1 MTNNQAAGDGAIG
14 LSALVAYLDEFL
26 EAGKGSDFGPNGL
39 QVEGRERVHKL
50 VTGVSSCVQLFAR
63 ARAAGADAVLVHHG
77 VFWEGL
83 PRTLTGFRYRQ
94 VAELIQGGMSLIA
107 YHLPLDRNPEV
118 GNNALAAR
126 AFGLGGGGAVRGAGG
141 SPLGGKG

>member
-1 MTNNQAAGDGAIG
+1 MTTDPAAGEGGVG
-14 LSALVAYLDEFL
+14 LGALVAYLDEFL
-26 EAGKGSDFGPNGL
+26 EARLGSDFGPNGL
-39 QVEGRERVHKL
+39 QVEGRARVHKL
-50 VTGVSSCVQLFAR
+50 VTGVSSCIQLFAQ

-77 VFWEGL
+77 LFWEGM

-94 VAELIQGGMSLIA
+94 VAELIASGMSLIA

-126 AFGLGGGGAVRGAGG
+126 AFGLAREEPYGEHDGQPIG
-141 SPLGGKG
+141 

>member
-1 MTNNQAAGDGAIG
+1 MTTNQAAGGGGIG

-77 VFWEGL
+77 EFWEGL

-94 VAELIQGGMSLIA
+94 VAELIQGGVGLLDFLFP
-107 YHLPLDRNPEV
+107 LPPNPE
-118 GNNALAAR
+118 
-126 AFGLGGGGAVRGAGG
+126 GGTQRSA
-141 SPLGGKG
+141 